1 MGKTNKGKEVL
12 RRRRYDRAR
21 VLIVFALGLAIIAF
35 ILSITSAINTVKAK
49 ADASEALA
57 NSKIRIVQTP
67 VPIKQDTEDKPQ
79 LKSLGIY
86 TATAYC
92 PCRKCCGKSDG
103 ITASGTK
110 ATAGRT
116 IAADTSK
123 LPFGTKVYIN
133 GHEYVVEDRGGAIK
147 GNKIDIFFSSHAEA
161 LKYGKKKVELFIER

>member
-1 MGKTNKGKEVL
+1 MGKTNKGNKL
-12 RRRRYDRAR
+12 RRRRYDMAR
-21 VLIVFALGLAIIAF
+21 VFTVFALGLALISF
-35 ILSITSAINTVKAK
+35 ILSIASMINTAKAK
-49 ADASEALA
+49 GAASDALV
-57 NSKIRIVQTP
+57 NSKIRIVQNT
-67 VPIKQDTEDKPQ
+67 VPMKVDTEDKPQ

-103 ITASGTK
+103 ITASGTR